1 MPDRQPLDRHI
12 WEIAAARD
20 ILWLVGIAL
29 LCWMAYVLRSIL
41 IPIFVGFGVA
51 YLFNPLITTLE
62 RRWHIPRLVTI
73 CAIVLVLF
81 LVLVAALIWL
91 GPTFSEQFMTLAEK
105 LPQYL
110 TTLASRYDVKVSSLT
125 SQLTDLTDSIKEDP
139 LNILGPLFSGTGRAF
154 GILGAIIGSTLNVT
168 LMIVL
173 VPIFFIL
180 FAWDFQ
186 RIESHT
192 LALIPPR
199 HRPRTERIL
208 HRIDLTVSGFFRGRL
223 LVGLITAAL
232 YSFGWALSDVPY
244 WFLLGI
250 MTGVLTII
258 PYASAIGW
266 PLAVLLKYVD
276 VLASQDSGAG
286 WLAIVIWPSATY
298 LIVQFIESWIL
309 TPWVQSQSLDLSATT
324 VLIVVLIGGAIG
336 GFFGLLLA
344 IPIAAC
350 VKILAQEYLTS
361 YGTAS
366 NP

>member
-1 MPDRQPLDRHI
+1 MPDRHPLDRHL

-20 ILWLVGIAL
+20 ILWLVGLML
-29 LCWMAYVLRSIL
+29 LCWFAYVLRSIL
-41 IPIFVGFGVA
+41 IPIVVGFGIA
-51 YLFNPLITTLE
+51 YLFNPLITKLE
-62 RRWHIPRLVTI
+62 VRWHIPRLLTI
-73 CAIVLVLF
+73 CAIVLAQF
-81 LVLVAALIWL
+81 LVLVAALVWL
-91 GPTFSEQFMTLAEK
+91 GPTFSQQFMTLADK
-105 LPQYL
+105 LPKYF
-110 TTLASRYDVKVSSLT
+110 TTITSRYDVNLHALS
-125 SQLTDLTDSIKEDP
+125 SQLTQLPDSLKEDP
-139 LNILGPLFSGTGRAF
+139 LSILGPLFSGTGRAF

-180 FAWDFQ
+180 FAWDF
-186 RIESHT
+186 RRVESQS

-208 HRIDLTVSGFFRGRL
+208 HRIDLTVSSFFRGRL
-223 LVGLITAAL
+223 LVGLITAAM
-232 YSFGWALSDVPY
+232 YSFGWALADVPY
-244 WFLLGI
+244 WFLLGL
-250 MTGVLTII
+250 MTGILTII

-276 VLASQDSGAG
+276 VLASQDSQAG

-309 TPWVQSQSLDLSATT
+309 TPWIQSQSLDLSATT
-324 VLIVVLIGGAIG
+324 VLVVVLIGGAIG
-336 GFFGLLLA
+336 GFLGLLLA

-350 VKILAQEYLTS
+350 IKILAQEYV
-361 YGTAS
+361 TAYRTMP